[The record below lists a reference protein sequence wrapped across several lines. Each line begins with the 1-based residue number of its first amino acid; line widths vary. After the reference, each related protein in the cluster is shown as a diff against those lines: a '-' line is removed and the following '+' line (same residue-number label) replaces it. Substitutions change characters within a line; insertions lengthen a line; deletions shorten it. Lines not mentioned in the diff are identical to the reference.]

1 MTMYHSGN
9 DDSEATLAYIP
20 QALSYHFSRDSAT
33 NTALTC
39 RDSQYGYMV
48 STSAKTG
55 KTDICRVDTQAKIA
69 SIDIRVML
77 PDLVWFPSRCG
88 SKPVK
93 IRSWLNDVGGK
104 TRATF
109 TDRGKRAIASM
120 QTTLG
125 SCMWISDQ
133 SYRLALVEEVTDRNE
148 PIAYILHPEARS
160 TPILVVDIRAAGIVD
175 EIVVASIILEQKLRL
190 KEQSEWMALESGDGY
205 QYALCALALG

>member
-93 IRSWLNDVGGK
+93 IRSWLNEVGGK

-109 TDRGKRAIASM
+109 TDRGKR
-120 QTTLG
+120 
-125 SCMWISDQ
+125 
-133 SYRLALVEEVTDRNE
+133 
-148 PIAYILHPEARS
+148 
-160 TPILVVDIRAAGIVD
+160 
-175 EIVVASIILEQKLRL
+175 
-190 KEQSEWMALESGDGY
+190 
-205 QYALCALALG
+205 